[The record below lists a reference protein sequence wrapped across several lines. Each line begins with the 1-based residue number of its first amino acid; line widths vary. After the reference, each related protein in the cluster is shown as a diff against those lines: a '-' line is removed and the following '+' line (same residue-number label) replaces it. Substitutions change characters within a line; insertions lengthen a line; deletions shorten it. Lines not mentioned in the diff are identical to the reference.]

1 VRTFETDIA
10 ALLEDVEPVLVERLH
25 NNEML
30 DEDELE
36 VVDEYFEREIALYNR
51 DMNLENEDC

>member
-1 VRTFETDIA
+1 MRTFETDIA
-10 ALLEDVEPVLVERLH
+10 ALLEDVEPVLVGRLY

-36 VVDEYFEREIALYNR
+36 IVDEYFEREIALYNR